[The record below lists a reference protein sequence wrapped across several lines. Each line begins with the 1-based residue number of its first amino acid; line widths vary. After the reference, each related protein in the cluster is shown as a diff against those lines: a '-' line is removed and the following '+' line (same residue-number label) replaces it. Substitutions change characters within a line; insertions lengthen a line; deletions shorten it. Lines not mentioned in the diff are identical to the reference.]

1 MRKLAAL
8 TFLAIAVT
16 LPLYARGKNESYISY
31 DDGGT
36 VVRTGEDGKEID
48 ARVNLPV
55 FPGDEVI
62 TNRRGRA
69 EVRLAD
75 GNVVGIDRAT
85 AVRFKSVLDSY
96 DSESNDTVFELRYGK
111 VAIYRSND
119 ARESLR
125 LDTQS
130 ASYFAGRQ
138 ATFSVESDANGRDRL
153 LVFDG
158 SIEVRTPSRTS
169 RVSAGES
176 ADVDDRGLHSLV
188 SDDELPADDFERW
201 FVKRTERYGNSNSRY
216 LDRSLAYYDEDL
228 ARHGNWTYIDGLGYG
243 WRPSV
248 SVGWRPYYYGQWASG
263 PSGCL
268 TWVSYEP
275 WGWVPYHY
283 GRWAYDNAYGWFWL
297 PGASYAPAWVY
308 WWYSPGYIGWAPAG
322 WYDCYRPY
330 YDWAYRPYARAGVDF
345 GFGFYGR
352 VRVNEVDLRPWTFIN
367 ANTIISNRVDRA
379 ALSIDVVRGRLTR
392 QPGGLATITGS
403 PARFTR
409 RELLDPAAA
418 VTVIYRR
425 GIGGGS
431 SGSTGATGSVIPPTD
446 MTPFFRRDADL
457 PGSVRDRIVRTRPT
471 EGFVPARVS
480 GGGGVAPTGSGGLA
494 PIGRG
499 SVAPIGSG
507 SVAPIGS
514 GSVAPTNSGDGRV
527 NRGDTGWR
535 NNAGGGG
542 SSGSGAQ
549 APSRGGDNGGG
560 RINRGSGDSPRDN
573 GGRVNRGSGD
583 TPRNNEETVNRN
595 NGTAIEPSWR
605 NRVNRV
611 SPGGLESNDRP
622 SGRSTTDG
630 RVQREEGGSK
640 ESVPAPSSGR
650 TRLVGRGSSDVPRRV
665 IDGIGGTRISRGEGD
680 RSSGRSSSGRDS
692 APPPQRVP
700 EARPSREPAP
710 PRQAAPPPPPPRN
723 DSGQSKS
730 HEGGGHV
737 ERHKND

>member
-1 MRKLAAL
+1 MRKLAAV
-8 TFLAIAVT
+8 TFLAIAVS

-69 EVRLAD
+69 EVVLAD

-96 DSESNDTVFELRYGK
+96 DSESNDTIFELRYGK

-176 ADVDDRGLHSLV
+176 ADVDDRGLYGLV

-228 ARHGNWTYIDGLGYG
+228 GRHGNWTYIDGLGYG
-243 WRPSV
+243 WRPTV
-248 SVGWRPYYYGQWASG
+248 SAGWRPYYYGQWASG

-283 GRWAYDNAYGWFWL
+283 GRWAYDSRYGWFWL

-330 YDWAYRPYARAGVDF
+330 YAWAYRPYARAGVDF

-352 VRVNEVDLRPWTFIN
+352 VRVNEIDLRPWTFIN

-392 QPGGLATITGS
+392 GPGGGLATVTGS

-409 RELLDPAAA
+409 HELLDPGAA
-418 VTVIYRR
+418 VAVIYRR
-425 GIGGGS
+425 GISEG

-457 PGSVRDRIVRTRPT
+457 AGSVRDRIIRTRPI
-471 EGFVPARVS
+471 ESIVPARVS
-480 GGGGVAPTGSGGLA
+480 GGGGVAPAGSGGLA

-514 GSVAPTNSGDGRV
+514 GSVAPTNSGDGHI

-549 APSRGGDNGGG
+549 APSRGGDTGGG
-560 RINRGSGDSPRDN
+560 RINRGGGDSRDN
-573 GGRVNRGSGD
+573 GGGRVNRGSGD

-595 NGTAIEPSWR
+595 NGAAIEPSWR

-622 SGRSTTDG
+622 ADRSTTGG
-630 RVQREEGGSK
+630 RVKREEGGSK
-640 ESVPAPSSGR
+640 ESAPAPSSGR
-650 TRLVGRGSSDVPRRV
+650 TRSVDRGSSDVPRRV
-665 IDGIGGTRISRGEGD
+665 IDGIGGTRIYRGEGD

-700 EARPSREPAP
+700 EARPARESAP
-710 PRQAAPPPPPPRN
+710 PRQAAPPPPRN
-723 DSGQSKS
+723 EGQ
-730 HEGGGHV
+730 
-737 ERHKND
+737 

>member
-1 MRKLAAL
+1 MRRLAAL

-16 LPLYARGKNESYISY
+16 LPLYARGKHESYISY

-48 ARVNLPV
+48 GRVNLPV

-75 GNVVGIDRAT
+75 GNIVGIDRAT

-176 ADVDDRGLHSLV
+176 ADVDNRGLDGLV
-188 SDDELPADDFERW
+188 SDDELRADDFERW

-228 ARHGNWTYIDGLGYG
+228 ARNGSWSYIDGFGYG
-243 WRPSV
+243 WRPTV
-248 SVGWRPYYYGQWASG
+248 SAGWRPYYYGQWASG

-283 GRWAYDNAYGWFWL
+283 GRWAYDNGYGWFWL

-330 YDWAYRPYARAGVDF
+330 YNWAYQPYARAGADF

-392 QPGGLATITGS
+392 EPGGLATITGS
-403 PARFTR
+403 PARFNR
-409 RELLDPAAA
+409 SELRDPATA
-418 VTVIYRR
+418 VNVIYRR
-425 GIGGGS
+425 GIGSG

-457 PGSVRDRIVRTRPT
+457 PGGVRDRIVRARPT
-471 EGFVPARVS
+471 EGFGPTRVS
-480 GGGGVAPTGSGGLA
+480 GGGAVAPAGSGSGGLA

-507 SVAPIGS
+507 SVAPIGG
-514 GSVAPTNSGDGRV
+514 GSVAPTNSGDGRI
-527 NRGDTGWR
+527 NRGDSGWR
-535 NNAGGGG
+535 NNAGGG
-542 SSGSGAQ
+542 SSGGSGAQ
-549 APSRGGDNGGG
+549 APSRGGDNG
-560 RINRGSGDSPRDN
+560 

-583 TPRNNEETVNRN
+583 TPRNNEETLNRN
-595 NGTAIEPSWR
+595 NGAAIEPSWR
-605 NRVNRV
+605 NRVNRI

-622 SGRSTTDG
+622 SDRSTAAPAAPPPAGSWRG
-630 RVQREEGGSK
+630 RVQREEGSST
-640 ESVPAPSSGR
+640 EPAPPPSSER
-650 TRLVGRGSSDVPRRV
+650 KRSVDRGSSDVPRRV
-665 IDGIGGTRISRGEGD
+665 IDGIGGTRIDRGEGD

-710 PRQAAPPPPPPRN
+710 QRQAAPPPPRN
-723 DSGQSKS
+723 EGRSHSGESKS
-730 HEGGGHV
+730 HEGGGRI

>member
-1 MRKLAAL
+1 MRKLAAV

-96 DSESNDTVFELRYGK
+96 DSESNDTIFELRYGK

-119 ARESLR
+119 ARQSLR
-125 LDTQS
+125 LDTPS

-169 RVSAGES
+169 RVNAGQS
-176 ADVDDRGLHSLV
+176 ADVDDRGLDGLV

-228 ARHGNWTYIDGLGYG
+228 ARHGNWTYIDGFGYG

-263 PSGCL
+263 PSGRL

-330 YDWAYRPYARAGVDF
+330 YDWAYRPYARAGADF

-352 VRVNEVDLRPWTFIN
+352 VRVNEIDLRPWTFIN

-379 ALSIDVVRGRLTR
+379 ALSIDVVRGRLMR
-392 QPGGLATITGS
+392 EPGGLATITGS
-403 PARFTR
+403 PARFNR
-409 RELLDPAAA
+409 RELRDPAAA

-425 GIGGGS
+425 GIGG
-431 SGSTGATGSVIPPTD
+431 GSTGATGSVIPPTD

-457 PGSVRDRIVRTRPT
+457 AGSVRDRIVRTRPT
-471 EGFVPARVS
+471 ESIVPARVS
-480 GGGGVAPTGSGGLA
+480 GGGGVAPAGSGGLA

-514 GSVAPTNSGDGRV
+514 GSVAPTNSGDGHI

-560 RINRGSGDSPRDN
+560 RINRGGGASRGN
-573 GGRVNRGSGD
+573 GGGRVNRGSGD

-622 SGRSTTDG
+622 SDRSTTDG

-640 ESVPAPSSGR
+640 ESAPAPSSGR
-650 TRLVGRGSSDVPRRV
+650 TRSVDRGSGDVPRRV
-665 IDGIGGTRISRGEGD
+665 IDGIGGTRIYRGEGD

-700 EARPSREPAP
+700 EARPARESAP
-710 PRQAAPPPPPPRN
+710 PRQAAPPPPRN
-723 DSGQSKS
+723 EGKS
-730 HEGGGHV
+730 HSGESKPREGGGRV
-737 ERHKND
+737 ERHKN